1 MRHSALSSVTMEW
14 LNYHHLYYFHAVVR
28 AGSVSAASRE
38 LRLAQPTVSQ
48 QLKELEHALGAEL
61 FHRRGNRLV
70 LTDTG
75 SHVYKYA
82 SEIFAL
88 GRELQDSLA
97 GRHDARAA
105 RLVIGVADVL
115 PKLIVHRLLEPALR
129 SDPHLH
135 LACYEDQHERL
146 LADLALYE
154 LDAVL
159 TDTALGPRSNFRGYS
174 HLLGECGVTLFA
186 KAPLAGRLRKGF
198 PRSLNGAPFLLPIEQ
213 TSLRRA
219 LTKWFE
225 QESIRPLIRGEFQD
239 SALLTALGR
248 AGEGVFAAPS
258 VIEQEIKDQLRVGV
272 VARLE
277 DVRERFYAITVERK
291 ITHAGVRLVTEGARS
306 DLFAQQR

>member
-1 MRHSALSSVTMEW
+1 MLLAMEW
-14 LNYHHLYYFHAVVR
+14 LNYHHLYYFYAVVR

-38 LRLAQPTVSQ
+38 LRLAQPTVSGQ
-48 QLKELEHALGAEL
+48 IKELEHSLGAKL

-75 SHVYKYA
+75 SHVHKYA
-82 SEIFAL
+82 REIFAL

-115 PKLIVHRLLEPALR
+115 PKLIVHRLLAPALR
-129 SDPHLH
+129 SDAKLH

-159 TDTALGPRSNFRGYS
+159 TDTAIGPRSNFRGYS

-186 KAPLAGRLRKGF
+186 KAALAARLRKGF
-198 PRSLNGAPFLLPIEQ
+198 PRSLHGAPFLLPLEQ

-219 LTKWFE
+219 LTGWFE
-225 QESIRPLIRGEFQD
+225 QEGLRPSIRGEFQD

-258 VIEQEIKDQLRVGV
+258 VIEREIKEQLGVSV

-291 ITHAGVRLVTEGARS
+291 ITHAAVRLVTEGARA
-306 DLFAQQR
+306 DLFAARR

>member
-1 MRHSALSSVTMEW
+1 MLLAMEW
-14 LNYHHLYYFHAVVR
+14 LNYHHLYYFYTVVR

-38 LRLAQPTVSQ
+38 LRLAQPTVSG
-48 QLKELEHALGAEL
+48 QLKELEHALGTEL

-82 SEIFAL
+82 REIFAL

-97 GRHDARAA
+97 GRHDPRTA

-129 SDPHLH
+129 SDEQLH

-154 LDAVL
+154 IDAVL
-159 TDTALGPRSNFRGYS
+159 TDTPIGPRSNFRGYS

-186 KAPLAGRLRKGF
+186 QAALAQRLRKGF
-198 PRSLNGAPFLLPIEQ
+198 PRSLNNAPFLLPIEQ

-219 LTKWFE
+219 LSGWFE
-225 QESIRPLIRGEFQD
+225 QQGLRPRIRGEFQD
-239 SALLTALGR
+239 SALLIVMGR
-248 AGEGVFAAPS
+248 AGEGVFAAPT
-258 VIEQEIKDQLRVGV
+258 VIEHEIKEQFRVSV
-272 VARLE
+272 VARIE

-291 ITHAGVRLVTEGARS
+291 ITHAAVRLVTEGARAE
-306 DLFAQQR
+306 LFASRG

>member
-1 MRHSALSSVTMEW
+1 MLLAMAW
-14 LNYHHLYYFHAVVR
+14 LNSHHLYYFYAVVR

-38 LRLAQPTVSQ
+38 LRLAQPTVSGQ
-48 QLKELEHALGAEL
+48 IKELEHSLGAEL

-75 SHVYKYA
+75 SHVHKYA
-82 SEIFAL
+82 REIFAL

-129 SDPHLH
+129 SDAKLH

-159 TDTALGPRSNFRGYS
+159 TDTAIGPRSNFRGYS

-186 KAPLAGRLRKGF
+186 KAALAARLRKGF
-198 PRSLNGAPFLLPIEQ
+198 PRSLHGAPFLLPLEQ

-219 LTKWFE
+219 LTGWFE
-225 QESIRPLIRGEFQD
+225 QEGLRPSIRGEFQD

-258 VIEQEIKDQLRVGV
+258 VIEREIKEQLGVSV

-291 ITHAGVRLVTEGARS
+291 ITHAAVRLVTEGARA
-306 DLFAQQR
+306 DLFAARR

>member
-1 MRHSALSSVTMEW
+1 MEW
-14 LNYHHLYYFHAVVR
+14 LNYHHLYYFHAIVR

-219 LTKWFE
+219 LTKWFA

-248 AGEGVFAAPS
+248 AGEGVFAAPT

-291 ITHAGVRLVTEGARS
+291 ITHAGVRLVTEGARA